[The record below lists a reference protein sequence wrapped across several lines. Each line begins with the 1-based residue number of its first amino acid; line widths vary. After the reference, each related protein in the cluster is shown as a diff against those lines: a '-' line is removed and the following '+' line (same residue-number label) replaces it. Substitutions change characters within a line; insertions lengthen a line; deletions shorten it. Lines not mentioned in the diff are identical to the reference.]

1 MTAASD
7 RVAAVGGERTVP
19 RPDPV
24 ARDYLLLALRI
35 DTHLPGVVDG
45 YFGPADLKAQVDL
58 EEIPSLERLADDA
71 RTLRE
76 RVAAEVQEADRQ
88 RWLDRQLVALE
99 TLAGVHS
106 GLELAFAEEAARC
119 FDAAPVAQPPEAYAE
134 TRAELERLLPGEGD
148 LRERLRAWNERFT
161 IPADRLAPI
170 LDWLVERLRA
180 ATAVVYPMPEGES
193 LRVGVVTGQPWSAY
207 NWYDGGLRSRVDF
220 NTDLPARAGAVIDTM
235 SHETFPGH
243 HLEHAWKEARLVDQ
257 AGRLESSVLLLNTP
271 EAYVSEGLAELG
283 RHFVLDEDEHVELLL
298 GTYERAG
305 ITADADDARTQ
316 RGINAAL
323 RRIRGAGG
331 DAALRLHAAGQ
342 PESAVRQFLEEQALQ
357 DPDRAA
363 KTIEFITQ
371 PLFRTYIFSYAGG
384 ERLLSR
390 WCDAAGEGAR
400 DRFFRL
406 LTEQLTPSG
415 IAAEVASETSASPP
429 AREDQPGAPSAR

>member
-1 MTAASD
+1 MTVRHD
-7 RVAAVGGERTVP
+7 RVTATGGERTVP

-35 DTHLPGVVDG
+35 DAHLPGVVDG

-58 EEIPSLERLADDA
+58 EDSASLERLADDA
-71 RTLRE
+71 RTLRD
-76 RVAAEVQEADRQ
+76 RVADEVVEADRQ

-99 TLAGVHS
+99 TLAAVRS
-106 GLELAFAEEAARC
+106 GLELPFAEEAARC
-119 FDAAPVAQPPEAYAE
+119 FDAAPVAQSPEAYAE
-134 TRAELERLLPGEGD
+134 TRADLERLLPGEGD

-161 IPADRLAPI
+161 IPRDRLAPI
-170 LDWLVERLRA
+170 LDWLVVRLRA
-180 ATAVVYPMPEGES
+180 ATAAVYPLPEGET

-243 HLEHAWKEARLVDQ
+243 HLEHAWKEARLVEE

-283 RHFVLDEDEHVELLL
+283 RQYALDEDEHVDVLV
-298 GTYERAG
+298 GTYERAR
-305 ITADADDARTQ
+305 IAADADDARTQ
-316 RGINAAL
+316 RAINGAL

-331 DAALRLHAAGQ
+331 DAALRLHGAGQ
-342 PESAVRQFLEEQALQ
+342 RESAVRDFLEQEALQ
-357 DPDRAA
+357 DPERAA
-363 KTIEFITQ
+363 KTIDFITQ
-371 PLFRTYIFSYAGG
+371 PLYRTYVFSYAGG
-384 ERLLSR
+384 ERLLAR
-390 WCDAAGEGAR
+390 WCAAAGDGAR

-415 IAAEVASETSASPP
+415 IAAEVATETSASRRGP
-429 AREDQPGAPSAR
+429 EDQPGAPSAR